1 MPDKK
6 IGQTTRCTAIA
17 YKGDKICLVETE
29 HGLELPGGYAHWKYG
44 SPGAVQE
51 LLHTE
56 HGIDFRP
63 DYVSSMIQ
71 HRTRENLPVINL
83 TFAGLVGDCVQ
94 TEGAYWLTLNDALK
108 QQTLNKHDKR
118 ALELHK
124 NGTIK
129 VPLSFI
135 RVTEQ
140 VEQLSHV
147 LTEPPAIR
155 KPQKPTDFIVSGGPI
170 RHQPRDMPAAYA
182 FQQLNRN
189 AGKGKLSFFGGTAEE
204 DELPPEALKREIEEE
219 SGGKLVVQQKG
230 LLGVRIIP

>member
-124 NGTIK
+124 QGTTR

-135 RVTEQ
+135 CVTGS
-140 VEQLSHV
+140 VEQPKLI
-147 LTEPPAIR
+147 LPELPAIR
-155 KPQKPTDFIVSGGPI
+155 EPQKPTDFIVSGGPI